1 MHVHP
6 WRATNWSRLFI
17 FAVETRLPITAY
29 TGRNKLTFK
38 FKNCKRPQTNMPQ
51 NVGSLEDLIRKN
63 IHWLDTLISSS
74 AFNVSIWGGFWSV
87 HWNSLALPLQIK
99 GKYTYLLTSVKRPK
113 AHSRG
118 FTSVKCPLSVTGGV
132 SVLGALILKKQYM
145 NFFGTSIIVCFY

>member
-6 WRATNWSRLFI
+6 SRATNWSSFK
-17 FAVETRLPITAY
+17 FAVETRLPVIAY

-38 FKNCKRPQTNMPQ
+38 FKLQTNMPQ

-63 IHWLDTLISSS
+63 IHWLDTLISFS
-74 AFNVSIWGGFWSV
+74 AFNVSIRGGFWSV
-87 HWNSLALPLQIK
+87 HWNSLVLPLQIK
-99 GKYTYLLTSVKRPK
+99 GKYTDLLTSVKRPK

-118 FTSVKCPLSVTGGV
+118 FTSVKCPLSVTGRV

-145 NFFGTSIIVCFY
+145 NFFGTSVIVCFY